1 MPQRKTFNK
10 ILEDVKNI
18 KMTSL
23 LFLVP
28 KATWLA
34 FWVFRFLPQVSNF
47 LIIFYTQRV
56 HLNVSFTISFLML
69 SSLVSCSFLSLFI
82 IYIYIYRGVNTLF
95 VLIFWGHFYF
105 GHYIFILPFLVS
117 NPINACDF
125 SLFRHS
131 TNRKSQRGK
140 RSALLTQ

>member
-1 MPQRKTFNK
+1 MLQRKTFNK

-82 IYIYIYRGVNTLF
+82 IYIYIYRRKYSFRPYILGSFLF
-95 VLIFWGHFYF
+95 WSLHFYF
-105 GHYIFILPFLVS
+105 TI
-117 NPINACDF
+117 F
-125 SLFRHS
+125 SL
-131 TNRKSQRGK
+131 
-140 RSALLTQ
+140 